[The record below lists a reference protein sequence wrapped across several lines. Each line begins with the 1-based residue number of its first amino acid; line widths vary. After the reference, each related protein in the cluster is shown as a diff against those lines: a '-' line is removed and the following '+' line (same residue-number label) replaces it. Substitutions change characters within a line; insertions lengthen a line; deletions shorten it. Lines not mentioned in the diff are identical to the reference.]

1 MHQKTS
7 FGQLGNDERVHFAL
21 RKDWEVKVEV
31 ELPALIE
38 EGNLTGKNAVKE
50 KSKKWNKPL

>member
-21 RKDWEVKVEV
+21 RKDCEVKVEV
-31 ELPALIE
+31 VLPALIE

-50 KSKKWNKPL
+50 KK